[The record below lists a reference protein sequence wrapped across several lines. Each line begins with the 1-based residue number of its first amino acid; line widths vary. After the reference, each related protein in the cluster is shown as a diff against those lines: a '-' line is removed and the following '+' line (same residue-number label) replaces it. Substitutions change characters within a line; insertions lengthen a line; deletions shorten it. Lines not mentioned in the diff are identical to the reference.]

1 MAIHIQDLSRA
12 TPIPCINRAV
22 AGVSGTVDMLGFGRA
37 LVIVQKEARS
47 GQGGKVVARIG
58 HGTSTVTYANST
70 AITGGILSTAAV
82 STAEYDCFNVDWT
95 GKGRYLIVR
104 TSAVTASTT
113 HGVSV
118 LKCEGDKIP
127 PSSTGFTQYK
137 NCPSNP

>member
-1 MAIHIQDLSRA
+1 MAIHIQDLRRF
-12 TPIPCINRAV
+12 TPITCINRAV
-22 AGVSGTVDMLGFGRA
+22 AGVSGTVDMNGFSRA
-37 LVIVQKEARS
+37 LVIVQKEPRT
-47 GQGGKVVARIG
+47 GQAGKVVCRVG

-82 STAEYDCFNVDWT
+82 STAEYDCFNIDWT

-118 LKCEGDKIP
+118 LACEGDKIP
-127 PSSTGFTQYK
+127 PSTTGFTQYK
-137 NCPSNP
+137 NLPNNP

>member
-1 MAIHIQDLSRA
+1 MAIHIQDLSRS

-47 GQGGKVVARIG
+47 GQAGKVVARIG

-82 STAEYDCFNVDWT
+82 SGAEYDCFNVDWT

-118 LKCEGDKIP
+118 LRVEGTAIP